1 MSAPT
6 GQSSAFEATYFPSG
20 SSVSYDHA
28 ALAEE
33 IELITDCEYWT
44 LDRVAGTAAVQVE
57 LSWNSAVICDIP
69 ADLDSVAV
77 CRWDGTEWD
86 FHGQSTRSGDVSS
99 GTVTSEEVISSFSP
113 FAIGLGEPVSPLPI
127 ELLTFQASP
136 EADKVLLEWATA
148 AEVNNDFFTIERSS
162 DGELWQELLFHQ
174 GSGNTS
180 SRTEYEMVDDQ
191 PLQGISYYRLK
202 QTDFDGSFEYFPMV
216 AVEMPSMGDSQELI
230 LFPNPVKTILNVQS
244 IPVRAEWLQ
253 ILSVSGEMVLSERL
267 TEDSSIRGDVSIL
280 QAGWYSLRV
289 ISEKEVREAVFLK
302 Q

>member
-1 MSAPT
+1 M
-6 GQSSAFEATYFPSG
+6 
-20 SSVSYDHA
+20 
-28 ALAEE
+28 
-33 IELITDCEYWT
+33 
-44 LDRVAGTAAVQVE
+44 
-57 LSWNSAVICDIP
+57 
-69 ADLDSVAV
+69 
-77 CRWDGTEWD
+77 
-86 FHGQSTRSGDVSS
+86 
-99 GTVTSEEVISSFSP
+99 
-113 FAIGLGEPVSPLPI
+113 SPLPI

-180 SRTEYEMVDDQ
+180 SRTEYEIEDDQ

-244 IPVRAEWLQ
+244 IPVRAEW
-253 ILSVSGEMVLSERL
+253 
-267 TEDSSIRGDVSIL
+267 
-280 QAGWYSLRV
+280 
-289 ISEKEVREAVFLK
+289 
-302 Q
+302 